1 MKVIHQSWALVGQI
15 LVVDDDGN
23 AIELGKDAQG
33 NPAKV
38 GTIQIP
44 VSKFRGNAFQDA
56 YADARKAV
64 DETLAKYQSKPTG
77 EDATL
82 AQTEDQRLHLIEGSS
97 DRSNRG
103 SESSKA
109 AG

>member
-1 MKVIHQSWALVGQI
+1 MKVIHQGWMLVGQI

-23 AIELGKDAQG
+23 AIELGKDQAG
-33 NPAKV
+33 NPAKI

-44 VSKFRGNAFQDA
+44 VSKFRGNAFEAA

-64 DETLAKYQSKPTG
+64 DETLAKYQPKPIS
-77 EDATL
+77 EASNEAPEANL
-82 AQTEDQRLHLIEGSS
+82 PLHLIEESS
-97 DRSNRG
+97 DRSSRDN
-103 SESSKA
+103 ESSKA